1 MKSGLKLINII
12 LIILAASAPLHPSD
26 KNINSA
32 MTGIIN
38 SDGDELSCTVSQ
50 DRKQIIFARKPRGSQ
65 SSDLYISEYRKGKW
79 TAPRPLAELNSD
91 VDDFSPFLSN
101 NGKTIY
107 FSSNRQGS
115 LKSPDQAS
123 ISYDI
128 YYSEKKNGKWGKPE
142 QLFGA
147 VNTMD
152 DEYSPSLSRDGN
164 TLYFTREASGDRSK
178 TQIIKVTKK
187 NDSWEDVQSVKISG
201 DKNLTISSAVLSYYK
216 PVYIISAYKPGSKT
230 RDIFFSPVSSN
241 SGELTEAK
249 ELNSEGDEI
258 SFCEISSSVIIVSS
272 NSGGIAGSYDFF
284 IKKIKGV
291 VNSPVTPSDITIR
304 TETKSYENPDGVSIN
319 ILFFSSKDPGA
330 EPVKKETKKPDQNGD
345 IRLTITS
352 DIKRI
357 LAIPGNPDM
366 KEFAV
371 EIIPGKETGIKLITI
386 ESKSEK
392 GFSLRPVY
400 FEFNSPDL
408 RIADIPYIH
417 EVIDY
422 LRKNENKKISVEGY
436 ADGAGTV
443 KANTDISFARAE
455 RVKDYLVKHGINKK
469 RIKTAGHG
477 FIKEAPLDTSQY
489 NRRVE
494 FVITE

>member
-1 MKSGLKLINII
+1 MKSGLKLINLI
-12 LIILAASAPLHPSD
+12 LIIIAASAPLYSSN
-26 KNINSA
+26 KSINSSLLK
-32 MTGIIN
+32 IIN

-50 DRKQIIFARKPRGSQ
+50 DRRQIIFARKPKGAQ
-65 SSDLYISEYRKGKW
+65 SSDLFIAEYKKGKW
-79 TAPRPLAELNSD
+79 TEPKAMTELNSD
-91 VDDFSPFLSN
+91 ADDFSPFLSN

-115 LKSPDQAS
+115 LKSPGSTS

-142 QLFGA
+142 QIFGA

-152 DEYSPSLSRDGN
+152 DEYSPSLSRDGK
-164 TLYFTREASGDRSK
+164 TLHFTRETPGAQGK

-187 NDSWEDVQSVKISG
+187 NDSWEDVQTAKVTG
-201 DKNLTISSAVLSYYK
+201 DKDLTISSAALSYYR
-216 PVYIISAYKPGSKT
+216 PLYIISGYKTGSKT
-230 RDIFFSPVSSN
+230 RDIFYSPASSN

-249 ELNSEGDEI
+249 ELNSDGDEI
-258 SFCEISSSVIIVSS
+258 SFCEISSSIILISS
-272 NSGGIAGSYDFF
+272 NSSGIAGSYDFF
-284 IKKIKGV
+284 IKKIPEEVK
-291 VNSPVTPSDITIR
+291 SAVTPSDITIR
-304 TETKSYENPDGVSIN
+304 TESGTYQNPAGIN
-319 ILFFSSKDPGA
+319 ISILYFITKDPGA
-330 EPVKKETKKPDQNGD
+330 EPVKKETIQPDQNGN
-345 IRLTITS
+345 IKLTITS

-371 EIIPGKETGIKLITI
+371 EIIPGKENTAKLITI

-392 GFSLRPVY
+392 EFRLRPVY
-400 FEFNSPDL
+400 FEFNSPEL

-417 EVIDY
+417 EVIDH
-422 LRKNENKKISVEGY
+422 LRKNENKKISIEGY
-436 ADGAGTV
+436 ADGAGTL

-477 FIKEAPLDTSQY
+477 FIKEAPSDTTQY